1 MTLLFPLL
9 VPLLGAATV
18 LVCRRPAVAV
28 RVALAFG
35 ALEVLAI
42 GNAVWRIRAA
52 GVLPAGRYLRADGLT
67 SFFLINTGLIF
78 ALVLAYSVGY
88 LRHIPAGRFSSPR
101 WFYGLMFLFLFTI
114 MAVYLSSNLGLLW
127 IFVEATPWP
136 RRSWWAFTTPRARW
150 KPGGST

>member
-9 VPLLGAATV
+9 VPLLGAAMV

-52 GVLPAGRYLRADGLT
+52 GVLPAPPTVRLPRQ
-67 SFFLINTGLIF
+67 ITG
-78 ALVLAYSVGY
+78 
-88 LRHIPAGRFSSPR
+88 
-101 WFYGLMFLFLFTI
+101 
-114 MAVYLSSNLGLLW
+114 
-127 IFVEATPWP
+127 TPT
-136 RRSWWAFTTPRARW
+136 RRPVDRMRSAARTP
-150 KPGGST
+150 